1 MSTSPNAHGGRGDQT
16 ATARSN
22 SRSRMRHGAGERM
35 SKQRIQTRPSDVQ
48 QLKDLRPVLLAWLRS
63 KDAFFSPLEAATGLD
78 REQMFY
84 AVSAIVLLY
93 LILGN
98 FAGLLCNMI
107 GFVYPAFQSCT
118 GRRSPSSLCPTSS
131 PHRSTATSRSTGPL
145 KPCSFSTW
153 HCRRPME
160 RTIFPV
166 DVELQAGLLRGFES
180 IFLHKRVR
188 SFLGVPFAEPPIGEL
203 RFLPPRLK
211 KPWNETIEATTLA
224 SACYQGRDT
233 YNESFWGSEMWN
245 ANTPVSEDCLYMNIW
260 APAEA
265 SNLTVLVWFFGGG
278 FWYGSPS
285 LLLYDGKA
293 LALTANAIVVN
304 INYRLGAFGYLYLGD
319 SEVPGNMGMLDQQ
332 LALYWIR
339 ENIGAFGGNPKSVT
353 IFGESA
359 GASSIV
365 AHLIAPGSRGLF
377 HNGILQS
384 GSLDN
389 RWSMDTPKR
398 ALEKSRDLAKL
409 VGCNRTNIHD
419 MARCLRRVPPAENI
433 YNLPKFFDHQ
443 TQPLMGINEFN
454 ECVNTAFARL
464 PEVIRAAAAYV
475 YTGNNRCDYANGQHR
490 FLADQVNQ
498 MVGDY
503 FFTCDSLWFADQF
516 DDSPGH
522 VYIYYF
528 DEPSSANP
536 WPKWTGVMH
545 GYEIEFV
552 FGIPLYNTS
561 AGYSNRERTLSKKMI
576 QLWTSFATT
585 GVPSLSDHREDR
597 LHWPQYHSQ
606 NAPRWMHLKA
616 SHLKQN
622 KITEKCEQ
630 KRFDYCHNQ
639 KNKIICSPGNIG
651 HSRWHG
657 ILVKTEHNDGNVV
670 VNILLSI
677 TSKIMKYEHY
687 YGAVNMFWPN
697 KWWETEK
704 QFNESIEGE
713 LLINGD
719 FIPISVISVG
729 QIDISNRFA
738 TLKTPYEEKLTEVS
752 YKNFTFRGLIHK
764 NKTNNKVQIAFLH
777 GTSKSSM
784 LELKRIFGALFLT
797 INYSEANTIMESN
810 KVNGGVELF
819 INPSIGLPDI
829 AKETYRLDHLYETG
843 TILCFEAYIKSSK
856 EIVDCTKENHFTV
869 NLFHDANEFTE
880 KIGDTVLKLNF
891 VFNLNQYKTNK
902 CKESAAHLEMSSY
915 SHKDKWYERVYLPNP
930 IVQSGVNFTL
940 RIDLDDD
947 YFKIFI
953 NEAIHPILY
962 QHRLP
967 GWATEWIENGEW
979 HKSSCD
985 KKQNSLRQNNGVC
998 THKHDLKLVK
1008 GEYFNLNI
1016 VVREKEYRWRYKV
1029 GGEFYN
1035 YKHVIPAEAVQYI
1048 NVEGLEKHPDY
1059 DNIIKLDKL
1068 Y

>member
-1 MSTSPNAHGGRGDQT
+1 MWRLLSIILVFSFIDGTILRLSQVNASLSSSHQ
-16 ATARSN
+16 
-22 SRSRMRHGAGERM
+22 
-35 SKQRIQTRPSDVQ
+35 SKV
-48 QLKDLRPVLLAWLRS
+48 
-63 KDAFFSPLEAATGLD
+63 
-78 REQMFY
+78 
-84 AVSAIVLLY
+84 
-93 LILGN
+93 
-98 FAGLLCNMI
+98 
-107 GFVYPAFQSCT
+107 
-118 GRRSPSSLCPTSS
+118 
-131 PHRSTATSRSTGPL
+131 
-145 KPCSFSTW
+145 
-153 HCRRPME
+153 
-160 RTIFPV
+160 PV

-224 SACYQGRDT
+224 PACYQGRDT

-339 ENIGAFGGNPKSVT
+339 ENIEAFGGNPKSVT

-419 MARCLRRVPPAENI
+419 MARCLRRVPPAEFVDQLWNIPTLGFLEFPLVIVSKDANFFTKEDAFIALRNKNFVQDVNLMIGINSDEGAFWNI

-616 SHLKQN
+616 PMHAN
-622 KITEKCEQ
+622 KRSECRIWRAAKDMEYSEYVMDKFLVSSLINSSTSTFLIN
-630 KRFDYCHNQ
+630 R
-639 KNKIICSPGNIG
+639 
-651 HSRWHG
+651 
-657 ILVKTEHNDGNVV
+657 ILVV
-670 VNILLSI
+670 ILFS
-677 TSKIMKYEHY
+677 
-687 YGAVNMFWPN
+687 
-697 KWWETEK
+697 
-704 QFNESIEGE
+704 
-713 LLINGD
+713 
-719 FIPISVISVG
+719 ISV
-729 QIDISNRFA
+729 
-738 TLKTPYEEKLTEVS
+738 Y
-752 YKNFTFRGLIHK
+752 
-764 NKTNNKVQIAFLH
+764 
-777 GTSKSSM
+777 
-784 LELKRIFGALFLT
+784 LF
-797 INYSEANTIMESN
+797 S
-810 KVNGGVELF
+810 
-819 INPSIGLPDI
+819 
-829 AKETYRLDHLYETG
+829 
-843 TILCFEAYIKSSK
+843 
-856 EIVDCTKENHFTV
+856 
-869 NLFHDANEFTE
+869 
-880 KIGDTVLKLNF
+880 
-891 VFNLNQYKTNK
+891 
-902 CKESAAHLEMSSY
+902 
-915 SHKDKWYERVYLPNP
+915 
-930 IVQSGVNFTL
+930 
-940 RIDLDDD
+940 
-947 YFKIFI
+947 FK
-953 NEAIHPILY
+953 
-962 QHRLP
+962 
-967 GWATEWIENGEW
+967 
-979 HKSSCD
+979 
-985 KKQNSLRQNNGVC
+985 
-998 THKHDLKLVK
+998 
-1008 GEYFNLNI
+1008 
-1016 VVREKEYRWRYKV
+1016 
-1029 GGEFYN
+1029 
-1035 YKHVIPAEAVQYI
+1035 
-1048 NVEGLEKHPDY
+1048 
-1059 DNIIKLDKL
+1059 
-1068 Y
+1068 